1 MTSLPQPPEAVKHR
15 LNFFDISFRII
26 DTGIELKPDE
36 QDERV
41 ELNPDHQDDQR
52 AYRAVNLVVRRKVV
66 DIIIK
71 AHGGKYCQCSCHN
84 GPGIQEFPF
93 YLIGRAITI
102 EQRDGK
108 EKHRDHNNPAR
119 KSYHNNPKMS
129 LAVNM

>member
-15 LNFFDISFRII
+15 LNLFDISFRII

-36 QDERV
+36 QDERI

-71 AHGGKYCQCSCHN
+71 AHGGKYCQCGCHN
-84 GPGIQEFPF
+84 RAGIQEFPF
-93 YLIGRAITI
+93 DLICRPVAVK
-102 EQRDGK
+102 QRNGE
-108 EKHRDHNNPAR
+108 EKYGDYNDPPGNN
-119 KSYHNNPKMS
+119 YNNNPKMS